1 MTEAALYR
9 LLGRDGD
16 AELFESTPLTEGPWG
31 PIQHGGPVAAIL
43 GRALDRHE
51 PRPGTRLSR
60 VTIELLGPV
69 PISQVRVRTHIER
82 PGRKIE
88 LLGAEL
94 DALMPDGQWRRC
106 ATGSAWRLAC
116 QDTSDVVW
124 DAAKPQQLLDDA
136 SPSALAELFPSAW
149 LEYGFVGTID
159 WRISR
164 RSHTPGEPT
173 LAWTDLRCAVVE
185 GEEPSPLERLL
196 AVSDTANGVGAR
208 LDPTQ
213 FAFLN
218 TELTVHLHQAPTGRW
233 VGIEAETSVGADGI
247 ANSSGI
253 LHAESG
259 PVGRVNQS
267 VLVERITS

>member
-1 MTEAALYR
+1 MTDAALYR

-16 AELFESTPLTEGPWG
+16 SELFESTPLTEGPWG

-51 PRPGTRLSR
+51 PRPDTRLAR

-124 DAAKPQQLLDDA
+124 EAAARHSLPDAGDTSELDQVFPA
-136 SPSALAELFPSAW
+136 SWRER
-149 LEYGFVGTID
+149 GFVGALD

-213 FAFLN
+213 FTFLN